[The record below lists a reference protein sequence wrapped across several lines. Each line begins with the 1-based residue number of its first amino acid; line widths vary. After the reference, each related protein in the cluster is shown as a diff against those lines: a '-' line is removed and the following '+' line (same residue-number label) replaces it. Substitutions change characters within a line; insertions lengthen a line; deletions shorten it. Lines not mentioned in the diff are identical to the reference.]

1 MSVVA
6 VVYLGLMLVNVVLPT
21 GLSSARAYFNLDWIT
36 LLVMAIVAVAG
47 VIVFFA
53 AHRGR
58 EIDAH
63 LTDTRVPAQA
73 GPGSTTAPDTQAP
86 DTQAADPQA
95 SEAP

>member
-1 MSVVA
+1 MGS
-6 VVYLGLMLVNVVLPT
+6 G
-21 GLSSARAYFNLDWIT
+21 RAYFNLDWIT
-36 LLVMAIVAVAG
+36 LLVMAIVAAAG

-73 GPGSTTAPDTQAP
+73 VPGSTTAPDTQAP
-86 DTQAADPQA
+86 DTQAPDTQAADPRGLGGPLRRCWQGA
-95 SEAP
+95 RPHLGPW

>member
-1 MSVVA
+1 
-6 VVYLGLMLVNVVLPT
+6 
-21 GLSSARAYFNLDWIT
+21 
-36 LLVMAIVAVAG
+36 MAIVAVAG

-73 GPGSTTAPDTQAP
+73 VPRSTTAPDTQAADTQAP
-86 DTQAADPQA
+86 ATQAADPQA
-95 SEAP
+95 SQAP